1 MLSKLIGRKKEV
13 VWSSFPHMTI
23 GLISAM
29 SQLTGTSRKA
39 TSDRLREEGTADPA
53 GRGFAT

>member
-29 SQLTGTSRKA
+29 SQLTGTS